1 MKTIT
6 FILTLLFISAGTVLA
21 QDDVIPERQREK
33 VKQLR
38 IWKLTDKLNLTEEQ
52 SLKFFPI
59 YNKNMDDQED
69 LRHERKRIIQDLKE
83 NGDAL
88 SESKVSEKV
97 SQMLEIEQKMLNRR
111 KEFLKSLEGVLTP
124 KQLAILVAFDAEFL
138 KDLAKNIEKRRENK
152 K

>member
-6 FILTLLFISAGTVLA
+6 FILTLLFLSAGTLQA

-52 SLKFFPI
+52 SLKFFPA
-59 YNKNMDDQED
+59 YNKNMDDQEQ
-69 LRHERKRIIQDLKE
+69 LRHERKRVIQDLKE

-88 SESKVSEKV
+88 TEAKVSEKV
-97 SQMLEIEQKMLNRR
+97 DQMLEIEQKMLTRR
-111 KEFLKSLEGVLTP
+111 KEFLKSLEGILTP
-124 KQLAILVAFDAEFL
+124 KQRAILVAFDAEFL

>member
-1 MKTIT
+1 MKTINL
-6 FILTLLFISAGTVLA
+6 ILTLLILSAGTVLA

-52 SLKFFPI
+52 SLKFFPA
-59 YNKNMDDQED
+59 YNKNMDDQEQ
-69 LRHERKRIIQDLKE
+69 LRHERKRVIQDLKE

-88 SESKVSEKV
+88 TEAKVSEKV
-97 SQMLEIEQKMLNRR
+97 DQMLEIEQKMLTRR
-111 KEFLKSLEGVLTP
+111 KEFLKSLEGILTP
-124 KQLAILVAFDAEFL
+124 KQRAILVAFDAEFL

>member
-6 FILTLLFISAGTVLA
+6 LILTLLFLSAGTLQA

-52 SLKFFPI
+52 SLKFFPA
-59 YNKNMDDQED
+59 YNKNMDDQEAF
-69 LRHERKRIIQDLKE
+69 RHERKKIIHDLKE

-88 SESKVSEKV
+88 TEAKVSEKV
-97 SQMLEIEQKMLNRR
+97 DQMLEIEQKMLTRR
-111 KEFLKSLEGVLTP
+111 KEFLKSLEGILTP
-124 KQLAILVAFDAEFL
+124 KQRAILVAFDAEFL